1 MFSIT
6 PLINSLLLFTNAL
19 LVRGLDASLTLA
31 DVRQAFYEANIPQD
45 ANLTFNPSV
54 FLEVIFPQ
62 ESSSLSIVLYTPG
75 TNLSVAAVALEPVF
89 ALVGPALSKDFV
101 VIMVDLD
108 VPSPSDP
115 YLGPYRH
122 FLGGDYVPLDFTPL
136 GAFLLGNLTKPVSS
150 WVSPAPDSVAP
161 HRYVLLVYE
170 QPTDFSGQTLITTN
184 TSRYNWDMSAFVRA
198 IGMGDP
204 IGGTYMLVGA

>member
-1 MFSIT
+1 MF
-6 PLINSLLLFTNAL
+6 L
-19 LVRGLDASLTLA
+19 
-31 DVRQAFYEANIPQD
+31 Q
-45 ANLTFNPSV
+45 
-54 FLEVIFPQ
+54 VIFPQ

-75 TNLSVAAVALEPVF
+75 TNLSVAGMTFSLDIIYHAATGSDTNPPAVALEPVF

-136 GAFLLGNLTKPVSS
+136 GAFLLGNLTVRSL
-150 WVSPAPDSVAP
+150 SP
-161 HRYVLLVYE
+161 
-170 QPTDFSGQTLITTN
+170 TLA
-184 TSRYNWDMSAFVRA
+184 S
-198 IGMGDP
+198 
-204 IGGTYMLVGA
+204 

>member
-6 PLINSLLLFTNAL
+6 FYIDFLLLFTNAL
-19 LVRGLDASLTLA
+19 LVRGLAASLTLA

-45 ANLTFNPSV
+45 ANLTFNP
-54 FLEVIFPQ
+54 
-62 ESSSLSIVLYTPG
+62 T
-75 TNLSVAAVALEPVF
+75 VALEPVF
-89 ALVGPALSKDFV
+89 ALVRPALSKDFV

-122 FLGGDYVPLDFTPL
+122 FLGGDYVPLDFPRL

-150 WVSPAPDSVAP
+150 WVSPGPDSVAP

-170 QPTDFSGQTLITTN
+170 QPADFPGRTLITAN
-184 TSRYNWDMSAFVRA
+184 TSRYNWEMSAFVRA

-204 IGGTYMLVGA
+204 ISGTYIFVGA